1 MRTRRA
7 RAGPELRRRGSLAPT
22 AQRLAA
28 AACALHAPVALCF
41 LTSYCMVCSSIAD
54 VGVWCGADVAF
65 SLAVW
70 GGVMAVDSPDSFG
83 TTDFCGPDFGP
94 KHWLLVKEGIHIIL
108 DRILL
113 KDNTHLTS
121 KCPLYGRLSRVE
133 KRAAVVRYASALVL
147 RMPLNRNVIVDTISM
162 CVYEACEQEALLE
175 APSAEPRRTKP
186 RVPFMQKGAAGGRLW
201 PWRDCR
207 ACFGVGCGR
216 LSLPP
221 CSCGHLVVVVRSTVA
236 ECYTCRVGQRG

>member
-1 MRTRRA
+1 
-7 RAGPELRRRGSLAPT
+7 
-22 AQRLAA
+22 
-28 AACALHAPVALCF
+28 
-41 LTSYCMVCSSIAD
+41 VCPCHPSP
-54 VGVWCGADVAF
+54 
-65 SLAVW
+65 
-70 GGVMAVDSPDSFG
+70 PDSFG

-175 APSAEPRRTKP
+175 APSAEPRRAKP
-186 RVPFMQKGAAGGRLW
+186 RVPFMQKGAWCPVPCVFAHRRVRAWALKWIRVRLHGAGGGGGDRARPAVPCVGECARERVWCVGLGRGSSPFATPLPVAHAPLDPVAAAGGVRTGTPAPPCVFVRQSW
-201 PWRDCR
+201 EKPWR
-207 ACFGVGCGR
+207 
-216 LSLPP
+216 
-221 CSCGHLVVVVRSTVA
+221 SCLGTMWTRTMW
-236 ECYTCRVGQRG
+236 R

>member
-1 MRTRRA
+1 MVALFGAFMVLETVDVRLPTTATACAAGVLFFSMGLFARRSEGFFSAPARRRQPRAPSLCCLTQRCCCYHCGHVYCVALAPRDVLRRA
-7 RAGPELRRRGSLAPT
+7 WPGVRSRECIFAGRST
-22 AQRLAA
+22 
-28 AACALHAPVALCF
+28 
-41 LTSYCMVCSSIAD
+41 
-54 VGVWCGADVAF
+54 
-65 SLAVW
+65 
-70 GGVMAVDSPDSFG
+70 DSFG

-186 RVPFMQKGAAGGRLW
+186 RVPFMQKGALVCSPVVA
-201 PWRDCR
+201 PAPAPTTT
-207 ACFGVGCGR
+207 ACT
-216 LSLPP
+216 S
-221 CSCGHLVVVVRSTVA
+221 A
-236 ECYTCRVGQRG
+236 N